1 MKIIEV
7 LISLFIITINII
19 HNTFFFLFFL
29 IEFSLIKKIK
39 PAKVSLPVKSIWYNH
54 QLQWHRWILT
64 TNYYR
69 KYNQEVKNIDLCHK
83 KYITDE
89 TKNEKF
95 ICNIIEITG
104 IQSSKDNGNEVENL
118 TDFALRY
125 CKNLIS
131 KENPKNMYYNLN
143 WEYYNNIKEY
153 YKLDWSNDIFWM
165 NSGGSHH
172 FSAARYLSMKLNIPI
187 TLYGSLSTF
196 AINPELVSILNKRW
210 DLFIFQKNQLSTHSL
225 KALELFNCSYG
236 LMDVPEGLI
245 SIDKKRLE
253 ILVLDKKEII
263 PNLVGKYLSLLGFTR
278 VGDIIPS

>member
-1 MKIIEV
+1 M
-7 LISLFIITINII
+7 LISLSIIAINII
-19 HNTFFFLFFL
+19 NNTIFFLLFL

-39 PAKVSLPVKSIWYNH
+39 PTKISLPIKSIWYNR

-69 KYNQEVKNIDLCHK
+69 KYNQEIKNIELCHK

-89 TKNEKF
+89 TKNENF
-95 ICNIIEITG
+95 ICNIRDIAG

-118 TDFALRY
+118 TNFALQY
-125 CKNLIS
+125 CNKFIS
-131 KENPKNMYYNLN
+131 EENTENMYYNLN
-143 WEYYNNIKEY
+143 WERYNNRKEY
-153 YKLDWSNDIFWM
+153 YKLAWSNDIFWM

-172 FSAARYLSMKLNIPI
+172 FSAARYLSMKLDIPI

-196 AINPELVSILNKRW
+196 TINPELVSILNKRW
-210 DLFIFQKNQLSTHSL
+210 NLFVFQKYQLSTHLL

-236 LMDVPEGLI
+236 LMDVPIGLI
-245 SIDKKRLE
+245 PIDEKRLE